1 MSVLSFTKDLY
12 FTTSTVIDWIDLFTR
27 PIYKRIVVDSLRYCQ
42 ENKGLELY
50 AWVLMSNHIHFIAGI
65 NGDNSISDILR
76 DFKKYTSKQLVK
88 AIQEN
93 QQESRK
99 EWLIDRLSFR
109 AANDRRITN
118 FKLWQD
124 GSYIETISTYNFY
137 EQKLNYIHMNP
148 VRQEITEQPEEYLY
162 SSARDYIGQ
171 KGLLDVIVMS

>member
-1 MSVLSFTKDLY
+1 MAVLNFTKDLY
-12 FTTSTVIDWIDLFTR
+12 FATSTVIDWIDLFTR

-50 AWVLMSNHIHFIAGI
+50 AWVLMSNHLHLIAGAKE
-65 NGDNSISDILR
+65 GTSVSDILR

-99 EWLIDRLSFR
+99 EWLIDRCGFL
-109 AANDRRITN
+109 AANDRKITY
-118 FKLWQD
+118 FKLWQE
-124 GSYIETISTYNFY
+124 GSYIETISTYSFY

-148 VRQEITEQPEEYLY
+148 VRQEITELPEEYLY
-162 SSARDYIGQ
+162 SSARNYMGR
-171 KGLLDVIVMS
+171 KGLLDVIVMP

>member
-65 NGDNSISDILR
+65 NDDNSISDILR

-93 QQESRK
+93 QQESR
-99 EWLIDRLSFR
+99 R
-109 AANDRRITN
+109 
-118 FKLWQD
+118 
-124 GSYIETISTYNFY
+124 
-137 EQKLNYIHMNP
+137 
-148 VRQEITEQPEEYLY
+148 
-162 SSARDYIGQ
+162 
-171 KGLLDVIVMS
+171 